1 MLLRGG
7 TGAEFDFQENHGKSE
22 PKLLITPLKND
33 VEIKIVFFQKSENTK
48 MPLNLRVKLENFDVF
63 SKMTREIRPKLT
75 FFKKHI
81 FHVRFK
87 SSSKHYFFFKKN

>member
-1 MLLRGG
+1 MRSAGIPAVFSDNPLFLTMLLRGG

-63 SKMTREIRPKLT
+63 
-75 FFKKHI
+75 
-81 FHVRFK
+81 
-87 SSSKHYFFFKKN
+87 